1 VVWLFV
7 LASDLV
13 CHPSVSGVSG
23 LGQIYLVTVTGQNEV
38 NIWYMPTVWVA
49 EYTRLSHEH
58 IFENIN
64 DAPIVQEQER

>member
-1 VVWLFV
+1 
-7 LASDLV
+7 
-13 CHPSVSGVSG
+13 
-23 LGQIYLVTVTGQNEV
+23 
-38 NIWYMPTVWVA
+38 MPTVWVA